1 VTISDFSAP
10 SNGTSGAHIVTGAG
24 FSLNTSVFTYQSS
37 FHHCSLTQLLQPSK
51 RKIKNK
57 GKREEGRKEER
68 KKKYP
73 PHPILKLKK

>member
-1 VTISDFSAP
+1 VTISDFSAHG
-10 SNGTSGAHIVTGAG
+10 NGTSGAHIVTGAG

-37 FHHCSLTQLLQPSK
+37 FHQCSLTQLLQPSK

-57 GKREEGRKEER
+57 DKRKEEKNEER

-73 PHPILKLKK
+73 PHPILK